1 MLKPSLQLKLGQ
13 QLTMTPQLQ
22 QAIRLL
28 QLPALELQAHIREL
42 LETNVMLAP
51 TEDAE
56 GTGTFEAADNET
68 PVAADQE
75 HDLDRSREQPEAA
88 ERSQEE
94 STVEVVDEGWGE
106 QSVGSSETPWNNDD
120 EERQQEFA
128 DAAGQSLQDHLLWQ
142 LELAK
147 LEPREFAIAR
157 AIIDA
162 ISDDGYLTESLDEI
176 ANTLRPEIE
185 CDATEVES
193 VLVGGVQ
200 ALDPPGVGARSVGEC
215 IELQLRQLDP
225 ATPGFNTAIEIAR
238 HHLELVAERELSL
251 LRRELRATEEEI
263 ASALALVRS
272 CHPRPGATVSTGSA
286 EYVVP
291 DVFVRRTDHGWSVEI
306 NSATLPRVR
315 LNSSYAS
322 LIGRNASHATMRAQL
337 QEARW
342 LLKSLEIRHETLI
355 KVARSIVERQQA
367 FLEHGDEHMRP
378 MILKDFSEA
387 VGMHEST
394 ISRVTSG
401 KYMHTPRNKKKQHNN
416 KTKQKEETKS
426 SGTSS
431 TAIRAKIKKL
441 VKEEDTESPLS
452 DGRIAELLSGEGIPV
467 ARRTVAKYRA
477 AMGIAPSNERKRAGL
492 KLM

>member
-1 MLKPSLQLKLGQ
+1 MMKPSLQLKLGQ

-42 LETNVMLAP
+42 LETNVMLEP
-51 TEDAE
+51 TEEADL
-56 GTGTFEAADNET
+56 TGTFEAVET
-68 PVAADQE
+68 QE
-75 HDLDRSREQPEAA
+75 GPAEAA
-88 ERSQEE
+88 ERTQEE

-106 QSVGSSETPWNNDD
+106 QSVGAAETPWSSDD
-120 EERQQEFA
+120 DERQQEFA
-128 DAAGQSLQDHLLWQ
+128 DASGQSLQEHLLWQ
-142 LELAK
+142 LELAR

-157 AIIDA
+157 AIIDS
-162 ISDDGYLTESLDEI
+162 ISDDGYLTEPLDEI
-176 ANTLRPEIE
+176 ASTLRPEIE
-185 CDATEVES
+185 CDAAEVEA
-193 VLVGGVQ
+193 VLGGVQ

-225 ATPGFNTAIEIAR
+225 ATPGFATAIEIAR

-251 LRRELRATEEEI
+251 LKRELRATEEEI
-263 ASALALVRS
+263 ACALALVRS
-272 CHPRPGATVSTGSA
+272 CHPRPGSTVSTGAA

-306 NSATLPRVR
+306 NAATLPRVR

-322 LIGRNASHATMRAQL
+322 MIGRNASHATMRAQL

-378 MILKDFSEA
+378 MILKDIAEA

-401 KYMHTPRNKKKQHNN
+401 KYMHTPRGVFELRYFFSSQV
-416 KTKQKEETKS
+416 EGADG

-431 TAIRAKIKKL
+431 TAIRAKIRKL
-441 VKEEDTESPLS
+441 VKEEDAENPLS

-467 ARRTVAKYRA
+467 ARRTVAKYRE
-477 AMGIAPSNERKRAGL
+477 AMGIAPSNERRRAGL
-492 KLM
+492 KQM

>member
-42 LETNVMLAP
+42 LETNVMLEP
-51 TEDAE
+51 TEDTEA
-56 GTGTFEAADNET
+56 TGTFEAE
-68 PVAADQE
+68 PQIQE
-75 HDLDRSREQPEAA
+75 PEP
-88 ERSQEE
+88 ERPERAQEE
-94 STVEVVDEGWGE
+94 SQVEVVDEGWGE
-106 QSVGSSETPWNNDD
+106 QSVGASETPWNSDD
-120 EERQQEFA
+120 DERQQEFA
-128 DAAGQSLQDHLLWQ
+128 DASGQSLQEHLLWQ

-147 LEPREFAIAR
+147 LAPRELGIAR
-157 AIIDA
+157 AIIDS
-162 ISDDGYLTESLDEI
+162 INDDGYLTEPLEEI
-176 ANTLRPEIE
+176 AQTLRPEIE
-185 CDATEVES
+185 CDAAEVGS
-193 VLVGGVQ
+193 VLTLVQ

-263 ASALALVRS
+263 ACALALVRS
-272 CHPRPGATVSTGSA
+272 CHPRPGSTVSTGSA

-315 LNSSYAS
+315 LNNSYAS

-378 MILKDFSEA
+378 MILKDIAEA

-401 KYMHTPRNKKKQHNN
+401 KYMHTPRGVFELRYFFSSQV
-416 KTKQKEETKS
+416 EGADG

-441 VKEEDTESPLS
+441 VKEEDAETPLS

-467 ARRTVAKYRA
+467 ARRTVAKYRE
-477 AMGIAPSNERKRAGL
+477 AMGIAPSNERRRAGL
-492 KLM
+492 KQM

>member
-42 LETNVMLAP
+42 LETNVMLEP
-51 TEDAE
+51 TEEAE
-56 GTGTFEAADNET
+56 GTGTFEAVET
-68 PVAADQE
+68 PTHDQPATP
-75 HDLDRSREQPEAA
+75 EQRA
-88 ERSQEE
+88 QEE

-106 QSVGSSETPWNNDD
+106 QSVGAAEAPWSSDD
-120 EERQQEFA
+120 DERQQEFA
-128 DAAGQSLQDHLLWQ
+128 DAAGESLQEHLLWQ
-142 LELAK
+142 LEMAK

-157 AIIDA
+157 AIVDS

-176 ANTLRPEIE
+176 ANTLRPEVE
-185 CDATEVES
+185 CDAVEVEA
-193 VLVGGVQ
+193 VLAGVQ
-200 ALDPPGVGARSVGEC
+200 ALDPPGIGARSVGEC

-291 DVFVRRTDHGWSVEI
+291 DVFVRRTDHGWAVEI
-306 NSATLPRVR
+306 NAATLPRVR

-378 MILKDFSEA
+378 MILKDIAEA

-401 KYMHTPRNKKKQHNN
+401 KYMHTPRGVFELRYFFSSQV
-416 KTKQKEETKS
+416 EGADG

-431 TAIRAKIKKL
+431 TAIRAKIRKL
-441 VKEEDTESPLS
+441 VKEEDAENPLS

-467 ARRTVAKYRA
+467 ARRTVAKYRE
-477 AMGIAPSNERKRAGL
+477 AMGIAPSNERRRAGL
-492 KLM
+492 KQM

>member
-42 LETNVMLAP
+42 LETNVMLEP
-51 TEDAE
+51 TEETEATGSYETVESPAAE
-56 GTGTFEAADNET
+56 HEAPET
-68 PVAADQE
+68 
-75 HDLDRSREQPEAA
+75 AA
-88 ERSQEE
+88 ERTREDN
-94 STVEVVDEGWGE
+94 TVEVVDEGWGE
-106 QSVGSSETPWNNDD
+106 QSVGAAEAPWNSDD
-120 EERQQEFA
+120 DERQQEFA
-128 DAAGQSLQDHLLWQ
+128 DASGQSLQEHLLWQ

-162 ISDDGYLTESLDEI
+162 ISDDGYLTEPLEEI

-185 CDATEVES
+185 CDAAEVEA
-193 VLVGGVQ
+193 VLAGVQ

-225 ATPGFNTAIEIAR
+225 STPGFNTAIEIAR

-272 CHPRPGATVSTGSA
+272 CHPRPGSTVSTGSA

-378 MILKDFSEA
+378 MILKDIAEA

-401 KYMHTPRNKKKQHNN
+401 KYMHTPRGVFELRYFFSSQV
-416 KTKQKEETKS
+416 EGADG

-441 VKEEDTESPLS
+441 VKEEDAETPLS

-467 ARRTVAKYRA
+467 ARRTVAKYRE
-477 AMGIAPSNERKRAGL
+477 AMGIAPSNERRRAGL
-492 KLM
+492 KQM

>member
-42 LETNVMLAP
+42 LETNVMLEP
-51 TEDAE
+51 TEEAE
-56 GTGTFEAADNET
+56 GTGTFETAEPSVADR
-68 PVAADQE
+68 E
-75 HDLDRSREQPEAA
+75 HEQPELP
-88 ERSQEE
+88 ERAQADSN
-94 STVEVVDEGWGE
+94 VEVVDEGWGE
-106 QSVGSSETPWNNDD
+106 QSVGAAEAPWNSDD
-120 EERQQEFA
+120 DERQQEFA
-128 DAAGQSLQDHLLWQ
+128 DASGQSLQEYLLWQ

-147 LEPREFAIAR
+147 LEPREIAIAR
-157 AIIDA
+157 AIIDSV
-162 ISDDGYLTESLDEI
+162 SDDGYLTEPLEEI
-176 ANTLRPEIE
+176 ASTLRPEIE
-185 CDATEVES
+185 CDAAEVES
-193 VLVGGVQ
+193 VLAGVQ
-200 ALDPPGVGARSVGEC
+200 ALDPPGIAARSVGEC

-378 MILKDFSEA
+378 MILKDIAEA
-387 VGMHEST
+387 VSMHEST

-401 KYMHTPRNKKKQHNN
+401 KYMHTPRGVFELRYFFSSQV
-416 KTKQKEETKS
+416 EGADG

-441 VKEEDTESPLS
+441 VKEEDTETPLS

-467 ARRTVAKYRA
+467 ARRTVAKYRE
-477 AMGIAPSNERKRAGL
+477 AMGIAPSNERRRAGL
-492 KLM
+492 KQM

>member
-42 LETNVMLAP
+42 LETNVMLEP
-51 TEDAE
+51 TEEAE
-56 GTGTFEAADNET
+56 GTGTFEATELAT
-68 PVAADQE
+68 PDRE
-75 HDLDRSREQPEAA
+75 HEQPELP
-88 ERSQEE
+88 ERAQEE
-94 STVEVVDEGWGE
+94 NSVEVVDEGWGE
-106 QSVGSSETPWNNDD
+106 QSVGAAEAPWNSDD
-120 EERQQEFA
+120 DERQQEFA
-128 DAAGQSLQDHLLWQ
+128 DASGQSLQEHLLWQ

-157 AIIDA
+157 AIIDS
-162 ISDDGYLTESLDEI
+162 ISDDGYLTEPLDEI

-185 CDATEVES
+185 CDAAEVEL
-193 VLVGGVQ
+193 VLGGVQ

-378 MILKDFSEA
+378 MILKDIAEA

-401 KYMHTPRNKKKQHNN
+401 KYMHTPRGVFELRYFFSSQV
-416 KTKQKEETKS
+416 EGADG

-441 VKEEDTESPLS
+441 VKEEDAETPLS

-467 ARRTVAKYRA
+467 ARRTVAKYRE
-477 AMGIAPSNERKRAGL
+477 AMGIAPSNERRRAGL
-492 KLM
+492 KQM

>member
-42 LETNVMLAP
+42 LETNVMLEP
-51 TEDAE
+51 TEEAE
-56 GTGTFEAADNET
+56 GTGTFEAVESAT
-68 PVAADQE
+68 PGQ
-75 HDLDRSREQPEAA
+75 EQPELP
-88 ERSQEE
+88 ERAQEE
-94 STVEVVDEGWGE
+94 NTVEVVDEGWGE
-106 QSVGSSETPWNNDD
+106 QSVGAAEAPWNSDD
-120 EERQQEFA
+120 DERQQEFA

-157 AIIDA
+157 AIIDS
-162 ISDDGYLTESLDEI
+162 ISDDGYLTEPLEEI
-176 ANTLRPEIE
+176 ANTLRPEVE
-185 CDATEVES
+185 CDAAEVES
-193 VLVGGVQ
+193 VLGGVQ

-263 ASALALVRS
+263 ACALALVRS

-306 NSATLPRVR
+306 NSATLPKVR
-315 LNSSYAS
+315 LNNSYAS

-378 MILKDFSEA
+378 MILKDIAEA

-401 KYMHTPRNKKKQHNN
+401 KYMHTPRGVFELRYFFSSQV
-416 KTKQKEETKS
+416 EGADG

-431 TAIRAKIKKL
+431 TAIRAKIRKL
-441 VKEEDTESPLS
+441 VKEEDAETPLS

-467 ARRTVAKYRA
+467 ARRTVAKYRE
-477 AMGIAPSNERKRAGL
+477 AMGIAPSNERRRAGL
-492 KLM
+492 KQM

>member
-42 LETNVMLAP
+42 LETNVMLEP
-51 TEDAE
+51 MEDAE
-56 GTGTFEAADNET
+56 GTGTFEAAEA
-68 PVAADQE
+68 PPQPQAPERPQE
-75 HDLDRSREQPEAA
+75 SA
-88 ERSQEE
+88 
-94 STVEVVDEGWGE
+94 VEVLDEGWGE
-106 QSVGSSETPWNNDD
+106 QSVGPAEAAWSGDD
-120 EERQQEFA
+120 DERQQEFA
-128 DAAGQSLQDHLLWQ
+128 DSSGQSLQEHLSWQ
-142 LELAK
+142 LELVK
-147 LEPREFAIAR
+147 LEPRELAIAR
-157 AIIDA
+157 AIVDA
-162 ISDDGYLTESLDEI
+162 ISDDGYLTESLEEI

-185 CDATEVES
+185 CDAAEVEA
-193 VLVGGVQ
+193 VLAGVQ

-225 ATPGFNTAIEIAR
+225 ATPGFKTAIEIAR
-238 HHLELVAERELSL
+238 QHLELVAERELSL

-263 ASALALVRS
+263 TCALALVRS
-272 CHPRPGATVSTGSA
+272 CHPRPGSTVSAGAA

-291 DVFVRRTDHGWSVEI
+291 DVFVRRTDRGWAVEI
-306 NSATLPRVR
+306 NAATLPRVR
-315 LNSSYAS
+315 LNQSYAS

-355 KVARSIVERQQA
+355 KVARSIVERQTA
-367 FLEHGDEHMRP
+367 FLEHGEEHMRP
-378 MILKDFSEA
+378 MILKDIAEA
-387 VGMHEST
+387 VAMHEST

-401 KYMHTPRNKKKQHNN
+401 KYMHTPRGVFELRYFFSSQV
-416 KTKQKEETKS
+416 EGADG

-431 TAIRAKIKKL
+431 TAIRAKIRKL
-441 VKEEDTESPLS
+441 VKEEDADNPLS

-467 ARRTVAKYRA
+467 ARRTVAKYRE
-477 AMGIAPSNERKRAGL
+477 AMGIAPSNERRRAGL
-492 KLM
+492 KQM